1 MLEGI
6 RNTTKTSSES
16 RKVANHIRL
25 RRMTYGPRPCIRVY
39 NEADATAAHVLKE
52 ISHNKESEGLYLD
65 HLEFK
70 KCVLFATTGKLIAVD
85 FSGDMQWN
93 VKWAEV
99 IEIEGGDKMKLHIK
113 MKKVIKKKKTVVV
126 EKYIRCENAVKCKAT
141 KERLLSA
148 REMAMLYVSLK

>member
-1 MLEGI
+1 M
-6 RNTTKTSSES
+6 
-16 RKVANHIRL
+16 
-25 RRMTYGPRPCIRVY
+25 
-39 NEADATAAHVLKE
+39 
-52 ISHNKESEGLYLD
+52 
-65 HLEFK
+65 EFK